1 MSLHIFKMNKLTL
14 KGKIMRDYTYI
25 DGARFTVA
33 NLFRSLRFDIDRLD
47 MSWVSDE
54 KPKFSR
60 GLRIVDN
67 DEGATVTVDGEDGD
81 NLIYS
86 LTCIFSKEDGAEAFR
101 AAIDEYLKVALETK
115 EYLVTSQKK
124 DPEGKVE
131 AVETM
136 LH

>member
-1 MSLHIFKMNKLTL
+1 
-14 KGKIMRDYTYI
+14 
-25 DGARFTVA
+25 
-33 NLFRSLRFDIDRLD
+33 
-47 MSWVSDE
+47 MSWVDGE
-54 KPKFSR
+54 KPEFTR

-67 DEGATVTVDGEDGD
+67 DEVNTVTVDGEDGD

-86 LTCIFSKEDGAEAFR
+86 LAYIFNKEDGADAFR

-124 DPEGKVE
+124 DPQGKPEVSE
-131 AVETM
+131 SV